1 MDAVPRARFFEQFY
15 LKNNPD
21 VAEAVAAGDF
31 SASNFSRF
39 QKLP

>member
-1 MDAVPRARFFEQFY
+1 MSVGTASPAFEQFY